1 MTKRWKRTW
10 DILVF
15 QWKRLLLFEL
25 FWRLFGLAVL
35 FPLFERLAVYSIKL
49 TGKTYLVNRDII
61 DHLLRPST
69 MVIGLLILLL
79 FGLYVATEVVALSIL
94 FHESRYHRELP
105 AVIWF
110 KVTMIRLWKVLRST
124 HLLFLFSS
132 MIFLAMVEGLH
143 VVGIASTIELPPTIR
158 RELSTL
164 PWIRPALGLL
174 AIATIYLFFETLFF
188 ELHAVID
195 RLSLGANLRQSR
207 LLLSGRR
214 GRLIVEFL
222 LLNAALNAGFYLLYV
237 VVVALVGLAVSL
249 LSGGGIAFVVVLTTL
264 YAIYLVIG
272 LVASVVL
279 IPVNYAWIHSHFY
292 ESRPAP
298 DPSLVLAIGRI
309 RSESS
314 FPARRFRR
322 FLGALNVVLVGLVV
336 LFFSVPEVRATG
348 RINLLD
354 HPMIVSHR
362 GGGYYAPENT
372 LAAIDTG
379 IALGADA
386 IELDVR
392 FTSDG
397 VPVLMHDTTTTRT
410 TDDALDRRIDRMTI
424 LQVETLDAGSW
435 YDPTYE
441 GEGVP
446 TLAAALQRLDGRA
459 DLLLEL
465 KHGNDQNVASVL
477 TLLAEADMTHRTRIL
492 SFRDDLL
499 RRVKAQ
505 DPSIDTVRLLRYF
518 IGDVEVLLDAD
529 HIDHFGVHYDVA
541 IQQVGFIETLRQAG
555 KGVYVW
561 TPNTTD
567 VLQSLDRIG
576 VDAVI
581 TSEPLLAREVLYG
594 DTTRS
599 LFRDLLRVLFQRSS

>member
-1 MTKRWKRTW
+1 
-10 DILVF
+10 
-15 QWKRLLLFEL
+15 
-25 FWRLFGLAVL
+25 
-35 FPLFERLAVYSIKL
+35 
-49 TGKTYLVNRDII
+49 
-61 DHLLRPST
+61 

-292 ESRPAP
+292 WQSDASVPRVPSRPDVSAGF
-298 DPSLVLAIGRI
+298 LV
-309 RSESS
+309 
-314 FPARRFRR
+314 P
-322 FLGALNVVLVGLVV
+322 
-336 LFFSVPEVRATG
+336 
-348 RINLLD
+348 
-354 HPMIVSHR
+354 
-362 GGGYYAPENT
+362 
-372 LAAIDTG
+372 
-379 IALGADA
+379 
-386 IELDVR
+386 
-392 FTSDG
+392 
-397 VPVLMHDTTTTRT
+397 
-410 TDDALDRRIDRMTI
+410 
-424 LQVETLDAGSW
+424 
-435 YDPTYE
+435 
-441 GEGVP
+441 
-446 TLAAALQRLDGRA
+446 
-459 DLLLEL
+459 
-465 KHGNDQNVASVL
+465 
-477 TLLAEADMTHRTRIL
+477 
-492 SFRDDLL
+492 
-499 RRVKAQ
+499 
-505 DPSIDTVRLLRYF
+505 
-518 IGDVEVLLDAD
+518 
-529 HIDHFGVHYDVA
+529 
-541 IQQVGFIETLRQAG
+541 
-555 KGVYVW
+555 
-561 TPNTTD
+561 
-567 VLQSLDRIG
+567 
-576 VDAVI
+576 
-581 TSEPLLAREVLYG
+581 
-594 DTTRS
+594 
-599 LFRDLLRVLFQRSS
+599 